1 MQTHIALDQRLRL
14 CCVAGSSAV
23 SQHMRPD
30 SAIGDGTQLLRLP
43 VVLCAFSCG
52 AKYSLPRNEM
62 YLQSLSIALTSAS
75 YPR

>member
-30 SAIGDGTQLLRLP
+30 SAIGYGTYIAP
-43 VVLCAFSCG
+43 EASGCALCSIG
-52 AKYSLPRNEM
+52 VKYFLTRNETCR
-62 YLQSLSIALTSAS
+62 QSFSITSTSAS
-75 YPR
+75 LPC